1 MLQTATEEHNKNKL
15 QIIKKNHWRKQ
26 KNVLGTGAFIH
37 IHRNDQGIIAKKT
50 QEQYFNFSQKTTWR
64 QKKPIKGTMRWAQ
77 KALIQTHC
85 KYVFSSVKDEKGPDR
100 LYLITPFFVY
110 VFIYAYLFTHI

>member
-15 QIIKKNHWRKQ
+15 QIIKKNHWRKE

-37 IHRNDQGIIAKKT
+37 IHRNDQGIIAKKHKNKIST
-50 QEQYFNFSQKTTWR
+50 FHRRPLEDKKT
-64 QKKPIKGTMRWAQ
+64 IKGTMRWAQ

>member
-1 MLQTATEEHNKNKL
+1 
-15 QIIKKNHWRKQ
+15 
-26 KNVLGTGAFIH
+26 
-37 IHRNDQGIIAKKT
+37 
-50 QEQYFNFSQKTTWR
+50 
-64 QKKPIKGTMRWAQ
+64 MRWAQ

-85 KYVFSSVKDEKGPDR
+85 KYVFSGVKDEKEPDR

>member
-26 KNVLGTGAFIH
+26 KYVLGTGAFIH
-37 IHRNDQGIIAKKT
+37 IYRNDQGIIAKKHKNKSST
-50 QEQYFNFSQKTTWR
+50 FHRKPLED
-64 QKKPIKGTMRWAQ
+64 KKIKGTMRWAQ

-85 KYVFSSVKDEKGPDR
+85 KYVFSNVKDEKGPDR

-110 VFIYAYLFTHI
+110 VFIYVYLFTHI